1 MHLMNQR
8 HNIDD
13 VMQILHTDVS
23 VIRIIEYM

>member
-1 MHLMNQR
+1 MHLTNQR

-23 VIRIIEYM
+23 VMRTASV